1 MGSDGRQ
8 EVGFETGGNNER
20 FGYYINVS
28 QYEEDGWRKLSPS
41 AVKQAFTSLSFR
53 GEKSHFDVNYM
64 FADNQLTGNGAAPVE
79 LLEIEGR
86 NAVYTSPDQ
95 TNNELHQLSG
105 DGEYELSSSL
115 LLNYNF
121 FYRKIDFIIFDE
133 AQHLIKGK
141 NIYKENKI
149 VKEKD
154 KKAIHELSDWLKSG
168 IDRWQ
173 IPVLFSGMEDL
184 NVVFSA
190 NDQLERRL
198 NGRLSF
204 DQNQTKDKVARADWS
219 HFLYEI
225 SCKLPFPEESNLAEP
240 RMARALWIG
249 SSMLRGRAA
258 RLIVR
263 GAEISFENRDSHLTI
278 SSLSEAFI
286 ELANKTEKS
295 LGNPFLE
302 GAN

>member
-1 MGSDGRQ
+1 MIPLDAIDSVALYSGSNPVFGQNTLGGALALSTKNGFSYEQSEVELGVGSDGRQ

-41 AVKQAFTSLSFR
+41 EVKQAFTSLSFR

-121 FYRKIDFIIFDE
+121 FYRKIDFIIFILFF
-133 AQHLIKGK
+133 HKF
-141 NIYKENKI
+141 
-149 VKEKD
+149 
-154 KKAIHELSDWLKSG
+154 KATRIESA
-168 IDRWQ
+168 IR
-173 IPVLFSGMEDL
+173 FS
-184 NVVFSA
+184 F
-190 NDQLERRL
+190 
-198 NGRLSF
+198 
-204 DQNQTKDKVARADWS
+204 
-219 HFLYEI
+219 
-225 SCKLPFPEESNLAEP
+225 
-240 RMARALWIG
+240 
-249 SSMLRGRAA
+249 
-258 RLIVR
+258 
-263 GAEISFENRDSHLTI
+263 
-278 SSLSEAFI
+278 
-286 ELANKTEKS
+286 
-295 LGNPFLE
+295 
-302 GAN
+302 